1 MTNGYKI
8 IDFKGV
14 DPSEGGTIEGIF
26 NAIDKS
32 TKPICVYNIGA
43 TGATLKPYFAQAIK
57 VTTSATTWAY
67 YVTYMVSAGDPVF
80 AIVNDDDT
88 IDIQS

>member
-1 MTNGYKI
+1 MDGYKN

-14 DPSEGGTIEGIF
+14 DPSVGGKVPGIF
-26 NAIDKS
+26 NAIDES
-32 TKPICVYNIGA
+32 TKPICIYNIGA

-57 VTTSATTWAY
+57 ISTSPTTNAY
-67 YVTYMVSAGDPVF
+67 YITYKLSEGVPVF

-88 IDIQS
+88 IDVQR